1 MSTNDDPQTRRGLMD
16 DSAEETPRRHGRAR
30 RGIALVALS
39 VLLLGAAACG
49 DDDASEADADADS
62 DSAADTE
69 DLLGPEDV
77 AEGEPVRIG
86 MVSDGATDAF
96 DNTDE
101 LRASEAAAE
110 YWNTHRGGIAGR
122 PIEVVTC
129 ETGADPAGGT
139 DCANQMVQEDVVA
152 VALSQSAVADSVWE
166 PLNAAGVPT
175 MFLQTSTEGL
185 LNDPESSFTML
196 NPLSTLFGVPIAQ
209 AENEGTDTIAF
220 VNIDVPQAL
229 ATFESGA
236 AGAVM
241 DNVGLDYELIRIPPG
256 TPDMTSQMQE
266 IASGDAGVVYIVG
279 NDAFCISAIQ
289 GLNAVGYDGAISG
302 VAQCITDATREAL
315 PAEQLE
321 GIEITAT
328 IALGDDEDPA
338 YQLYEAVMAT
348 YGENV
353 DDVEN
358 ALSMQAYAVM
368 ASLAT
373 AMDGVEGDITPETAT
388 EAIKAMPESEY
399 PGAGGVT
406 FQCGGEAFP
415 EQPAVCTNQSLR
427 AILDAEGV
435 PASYEAIDSSDA
447 VAGL

>member
-1 MSTNDDPQTRRGLMD
+1 MD
-16 DSAEETPRRHGRAR
+16 ESAEVTPRRHGRAR
-30 RGIALVALS
+30 RGIALMALS
-39 VLLLGAAACG
+39 VLLLGVAACG
-49 DDDASEADADADS
+49 DDDDDSSETDS
-62 DSAADTE
+62 EGAADTE

-77 AEGEPVRIG
+77 ADGEPVRIG

-175 MFLQTSTEGL
+175 LFLQTSTEGL
-185 LNDPESSFTML
+185 LDDPETSFTML
-196 NPLSTLFGVPIAQ
+196 NPLATLFGVPIAQ
-209 AENEGTDTIAF
+209 AENEDTDTIAF

-229 ATFESGA
+229 TTFESGA
-236 AGAVM
+236 AGEVM
-241 DNVGLDYELIRIPPG
+241 DNAGLDYELIRIPPG
-256 TPDMTSQMQE
+256 TPDMTSQMQD

-289 GLNAVGYDGAISG
+289 GLYAVGYDGAISG

-321 GIEITAT
+321 GIELTAT
-328 IALGDDEDPA
+328 IALGDDEDSA

-348 YGENV
+348 YGEDV

-358 ALSMQAYAVM
+358 ALSMQAYTVM

-373 AMDGVEGDITPETAT
+373 AMDGVEGDITIETVT

-399 PGAGGVT
+399 PGAGDLT
-406 FQCGGEAFP
+406 FQCGGEVFP

-447 VAGL
+447 VAGR